1 MGKGKKKTVVVDSVL
16 GYIESVLQE
25 IGLQY
30 SIQDPDKDNMV
41 AVNVEYKGDS
51 FQIVIPDDGPI
62 VYFVKYWNVVNDRI
76 LMDEFQLIHIVNE
89 VNRNKHSNVDYEY
102 QEEESGRKLL
112 LTAMKDFFFAI
123 DLPSA
128 GGYLKMILD
137 LLNESQEYFQD
148 LLSDYNIGFINQQRD
163 KISPYQA

>member
-1 MGKGKKKTVVVDSVL
+1 MKIVYISKGKMFL
-16 GYIESVLQE
+16 C
-25 IGLQY
+25 
-30 SIQDPDKDNMV
+30 N
-41 AVNVEYKGDS
+41 
-51 FQIVIPDDGPI
+51 DGKVSELPCERAA
-62 VYFVKYWNVVNDRI
+62 KYADT
-76 LMDEFQLIHIVNE
+76 VNE
-89 VNRNKHSNVDYEY
+89 VNRNKHSRVDYEY